1 MNYQEAMRRLE
12 EYGTAQAQKIYKRHG
27 ALPDNVFGVS
37 FANLNVLA
45 KEIKRDHALARALWQ
60 SKNYDARNLAVKIA
74 EPKKMDLDELR
85 EWGRDVTNYMHA
97 GSLGSLASSSDHYA
111 TAIAEW
117 TGSDDEYLINAGYSV
132 LGSALKNN
140 PDCLSDDQVREYLA
154 KIEREIHVKPN
165 WARYS
170 MNWCLISIGTY
181 KLSLTEEAKQVA
193 RRIGKVEVDHGET
206 SCKTPDAEP
215 YIERAA
221 AHFKEQLRKRAEKR
235 AKKSR

>member
-1 MNYQEAMRRLE
+1 MRRLE

-97 GSLGSLASSSDHYA
+97 GSLGSLASDSNHYA

-140 PDCLSDDQVREYLA
+140 PDCLSDDQVREYLT
-154 KIEREIHVKPN
+154 KIEREIHQTE
-165 WARYS
+165 
-170 MNWCLISIGTY
+170 LGTLQY
-181 KLSLTEEAKQVA
+181 ELVSDIDRNLQTELDRGGQT
-193 RRIGKVEVDHGET
+193 G
-206 SCKTPDAEP
+206 
-215 YIERAA
+215 RAA
-221 AHFKEQLRKRAEKR
+221 NRQGRG
-235 AKKSR
+235 